1 MNNINKTLYI
11 PLYGKAYVSKKG
23 IILNDKKAEEIW
35 SAEGFDLKRKSKSKW
50 LACYMGMRSAV
61 FDQWLSEKM
70 AKREEAVVLHL
81 GCGLDSRV
89 CRVGTKGH
97 LWYDV
102 DFLEVIAERKKY
114 FAKSEEY
121 HMIGTDVRD
130 EHWLSELPS
139 NKAIIVMEGMSM
151 YLSQQELNGLL
162 NKLCE
167 HFEQINLLMDCYTEL
182 AAKASKYK
190 NPINEVNV
198 RNVYGIND
206 PGMLE
211 NQEFRFLKKHEITPA
226 KLIEEL
232 SGLEK
237 VIFRKLYAGSFS
249 EKLYRMYEFYK

>member
-1 MNNINKTLYI
+1 MNDVNKTLYI

-35 SAEGFDLKRKSKSKW
+35 LAEGFDLKGKSKSKW
-50 LACYMGMRSAV
+50 LAYYMGMRSAV
-61 FDQWLSEKM
+61 FDQWLCEKM

-102 DFLEVIAERKKY
+102 DFSEVIEERKKY
-114 FAKSEEY
+114 FAKSGEY

-130 EHWLSELPS
+130 DQWLSELPT
-139 NKAIIVMEGMSM
+139 KEAIIVMEGVSM
-151 YLSQQELNGLL
+151 YLSQQELKGLL
-162 NKLCE
+162 ERLCE
-167 HFEQINLLMDCYTEL
+167 QFEQVELLLDCYTEL
-182 AAKASKYK
+182 AAKVSKYK
-190 NPINEVNV
+190 NPINDVNV
-198 RNVYGIND
+198 RSVYGIND

-211 NQEFRFLKKHEITPA
+211 NQEFRFLKKHEITPE

-232 SGLEK
+232 SGIEK
-237 VIFRKLYAGSFS
+237 LIFRKLYAGSFS